1 MVVWVLLLVAVTALA
16 QTPVTCP
23 SAALNEAQVLELV
36 NGHVPEGRI
45 VQIVGTCHIG
55 FFPSFEVLERLQA
68 AGSTPAVVDAL
79 REDGFARITL
89 AQARQEVE
97 ALERRVR
104 ALTQTSDAERD
115 RELAQLDA
123 DLAKASKP
131 KDEFENRADQ
141 AKRVAEA

>member
-1 MVVWVLLLVAVTALA
+1 MPEKMWLALLFASLA
-16 QTPVTCP
+16 SAQAPVTCGT
-23 SAALNEAQVLELV
+23 AALSEAQVLELV

-68 AGSTPAVVDAL
+68 AGSAPGVIEAL

-104 ALTQTSDAERD
+104 ALTQASDVERD
-115 RELAQLDA
+115 RELAKLDA
-123 DLAKASKP
+123 NYAK
-131 KDEFENRADQ
+131 
-141 AKRVAEA
+141 